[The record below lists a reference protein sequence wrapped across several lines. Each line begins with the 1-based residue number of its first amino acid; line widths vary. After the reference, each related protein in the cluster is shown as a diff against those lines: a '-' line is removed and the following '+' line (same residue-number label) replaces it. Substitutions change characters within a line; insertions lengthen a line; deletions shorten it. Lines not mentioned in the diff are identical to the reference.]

1 MVADCVWLQL
11 QSRWSGKTKCFP
23 GIIRNNEDISC
34 RAGAAISL
42 EDINYHELKKCKQTR
57 DQCGRD

>member
-1 MVADCVWLQL
+1 MVADCVWLRL

-34 RAGAAISL
+34 RAGAG
-42 EDINYHELKKCKQTR
+42 DIFGGYKLP
-57 DQCGRD
+57 